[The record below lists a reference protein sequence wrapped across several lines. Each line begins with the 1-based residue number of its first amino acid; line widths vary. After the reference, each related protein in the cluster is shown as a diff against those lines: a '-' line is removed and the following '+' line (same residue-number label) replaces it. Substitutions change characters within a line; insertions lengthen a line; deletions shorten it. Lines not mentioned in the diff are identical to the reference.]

1 MSTGTQAV
9 RRRRLPWVLA
19 VGAAL
24 VAVLV
29 VVVLVATQGRGAPFD
44 LSPGGGEDTESGSA
58 CGLLDPGDRDLRIM
72 FVGDSMTQGRAG
84 SASYR
89 YWVWRGLQEKR
100 DDVAFVGPTIA
111 LNGSDSPEGYEHLDH
126 GFDDNLFH
134 AAQARSTFETLEA
147 QYPVDDLVATYEPDV
162 VVLQLGFND
171 ANALKATP
179 EVIAER
185 TADYMR
191 QVWAA
196 DDALGRERTRF
207 VLGQIPTAE
216 QPSKQVTTEAKNER
230 TDGANELIERQWGSR
245 PCLVQV
251 NRLRTG
257 SNLDWVPGEYTY
269 DGSHPDA
276 AGETLMAD
284 RMLAA
289 MGRLGLFEG
298 KVRVYDP
305 DERWDPAPRITAGVL
320 RDGRVRVTW
329 DGERERSSADAIR
342 LQIRTDGERRKSAWT
357 DTPSTTLALG
367 PGTHELSAQV
377 RRGLPGRMV
386 SEPGPAVTVEVP
398 ADAG

>member
-1 MSTGTQAV
+1 MSTPTQAV
-9 RRRRLPWVLA
+9 RRRRLPWLLA
-19 VGAAL
+19 VVGAL
-24 VAVLV
+24 VVVLV
-29 VVVLVATQGRGAPFD
+29 VVVLVGTQGRGAF
-44 LSPGGGEDTESGSA
+44 PGLGAGGEDTDGGSA
-58 CGLLDPGDRDLRIM
+58 CDVLDPDDRDLRVM

-111 LNGSDSPEGYEHLDH
+111 LNGSDSPDGYEHLDH
-126 GFDDNLFH
+126 GFEDNLFH
-134 AAQARSTFETLEA
+134 AAQARSTFESLEA
-147 QYPVDDLVATYEPDV
+147 QYPVDDLVRTYEPDV
-162 VVLQLGFND
+162 IVLQLGFND

-191 QVWAA
+191 QVWAT
-196 DDALGRERTRF
+196 DDELGRERTRF

-230 TDGANELIERQWGSR
+230 TDAANELIEQQWGSR

-284 RMLAA
+284 RMLSA

-298 KVRVYDP
+298 KVHVYDP
-305 DERWDPAPRITAGVL
+305 DERWDPAPRLTAGVL
-320 RDGRVRVTW
+320 RDGRVRVMW
-329 DGERERSSADAIR
+329 EGERERSSADAIR
-342 LQIRTDGERRKSAWT
+342 LQIVSDGERRKSAWA
-357 DTPSTTLALG
+357 DTPSTTLDLG
-367 PGTHELSAQV
+367 PGTHELRAQV

-386 SEPGPAVTVEVP
+386 SEPGPPVTVEVP
-398 ADAG
+398 SGAE